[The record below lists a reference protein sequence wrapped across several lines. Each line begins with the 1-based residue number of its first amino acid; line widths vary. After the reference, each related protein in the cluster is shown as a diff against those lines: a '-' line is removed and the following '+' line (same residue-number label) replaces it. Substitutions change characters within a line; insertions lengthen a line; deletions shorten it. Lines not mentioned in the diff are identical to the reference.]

1 MTNSKILTYGLLGLF
16 ITVFIYITT
25 SCDSGQKITNYDILS
40 VEKSNNST
48 RTYVVYKDTNYSKIE
63 LEKVL
68 IDVNKNNKDTN
79 LYFTAYLFTSLNI
92 AQTDKSAWISM
103 LEKDPSNSEPVI
115 TFNEMKLSGIQ
126 EASDNIID
134 ENDIALSNLKAHLSQ
149 KNVELCTLYNELSN
163 MELGCSR
170 QADLKYPEKGGLKH
184 YEYTKELIGT
194 ERKKIAEKYN
204 LNDTIFSTVAVF
216 AMTYCK

>member
-16 ITVFIYITT
+16 ITVFVYITT

-48 RTYVVYKDTNYSKIE
+48 RTYVVYKDTNYSKAV

-79 LYFTAYLFTSLNI
+79 LYFTAYLFTSLNV

-126 EASDNIID
+126 DASDNIVD
-134 ENDIALSNLKAHLSQ
+134 KNDVALSNLKTHLSQ
-149 KNVELCTLYNELSN
+149 KNIELCILYNELSN
-163 MELGCSR
+163 MELDCSR
-170 QADLKYPEKGGLKH
+170 QADLKYPEKGGIKH
-184 YEYTKELIGT
+184 HEYTKELIQA
-194 ERKKIAEKYN
+194 EREKMAIKYN
-204 LNDTIFSTVAVF
+204 LNIFLLNSQ
-216 AMTYCK
+216 K